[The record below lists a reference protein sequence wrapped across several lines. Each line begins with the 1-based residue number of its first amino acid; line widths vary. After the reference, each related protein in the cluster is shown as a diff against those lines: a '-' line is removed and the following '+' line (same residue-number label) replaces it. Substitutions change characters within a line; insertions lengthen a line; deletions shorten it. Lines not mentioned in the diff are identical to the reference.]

1 MGFELLIIPEAPMSE
16 PFQIG
21 FLLFPGLTQL
31 DLTGPAQVLSRM
43 SGSKTHFI
51 AKTLAPVPS
60 DCGLS
65 LVPTVDFAHAPRL
78 DLLCVPGGAGVDS
91 VISDPES
98 LDFVRKKGAEAAW
111 LTSVCTGSP
120 ILGAAGL
127 LVGYE
132 AGCHWAWRD
141 LLPLFGAY
149 PSEERVVVDRNRIT
163 GGGVTAGI
171 DFAFRVIELLR
182 SREEAEM
189 LRLGLEYDPQPIGMG
204 GTPSTARSEILH
216 RLRGVYEQIG
226 MPQRR
231 DAIIGLAKTLNVTDS

>member
-1 MGFELLIIPEAPMSE
+1 MPE

-21 FLLFPGLTQL
+21 FFLFPGLTQL

-43 SGSKTHFI
+43 SHSRSHFV
-51 AKTLAPVPS
+51 AKTLDPVPS

-65 LVPTVDFAHAPRL
+65 LSPTVRIADSPRL
-78 DLLCVPGGAGVDS
+78 DMICIPGGVGVDS
-91 VISDPES
+91 VMADDES
-98 LDFVRKKGAEAAW
+98 LSFIRKAGQGASYV
-111 LTSVCTGSP
+111 TSVCTGSL

-127 LVGYE
+127 LVGYR

-149 PSEERVVVDRNRIT
+149 PDEGRVVIDRNRIT

-182 SREEAEM
+182 SQEEAEM
-189 LRLGLEYDPQPIGMG
+189 LRLGLEYDPQPIGLG
-204 GTPSTARSEILH
+204 GTPSTASSSILQAV
-216 RLRGVYEQIG
+216 RKRYDDQG
-226 MPQRR
+226 MTERR
-231 DAIIGLAKTLNVTDS
+231 DAIAKLADSLNVTGR

>member
-1 MGFELLIIPEAPMSE
+1 MSE

-21 FLLFPGLTQL
+21 FFLFPGLTQL

-43 SGSKTHFI
+43 SNSRSHFI

-65 LVPTVDFAHAPRL
+65 LSPTVTIADAPKL
-78 DLLCVPGGAGVDS
+78 DMICVPGGVGVDS
-91 VISDPES
+91 VMSDPES
-98 LDFVRKKGAEAAW
+98 LDFIRRAGEEASYV
-111 LTSVCTGSP
+111 TSVCTGSL

-127 LVGYE
+127 LVGYR

-149 PSEERVVVDRNRIT
+149 PDDERVVIDRNRIT

-171 DFAFRVIELLR
+171 DFAFRVIEVLR

-189 LRLGLEYDPQPIGMG
+189 LRLGLEYDPQPIGLG
-204 GTPSTARSEILH
+204 GTPSTASSSILH
-216 RLRGVYEQIG
+216 AVRKRYDAQG
-226 MPQRR
+226 MGARR
-231 DAIIGLAKTLNVTDS
+231 EAIAHLANSLNVTGG

>member
-1 MGFELLIIPEAPMSE
+1 MSTPFE
-16 PFQIG
+16 IG
-21 FLLFPGLTQL
+21 FVLFPGLTQL

-43 SGSKTHFI
+43 SDSRCHF
-51 AKTLAPVPS
+51 LAMTKDLIPS

-65 LVPTVDFAHAPRL
+65 LAPTLTFAEAPKL
-78 DLLCVPGGAGVDS
+78 DLICVPGGMGVDS
-91 VISDPES
+91 VMGDPES
-98 LDFVRKKGAEAAW
+98 LDFVRQAGEGAQFV
-111 LTSVCTGSP
+111 TSVCTGSL

-127 LVGYE
+127 LVGYQ

-171 DFAFRVIELLR
+171 DFAFRTVELLR

-189 LRLGLEYDPQPIGMG
+189 LRLALEYDPQPVGMG
-204 GTPSTARSEILH
+204 GTPSTARSSVLQAT
-216 RLRGVYEQIG
+216 RRRYDQMGLTT
-226 MPQRR
+226 RR
-231 DAIIGLAKTLNVTDS
+231 DAVAKLAKQLNVCGA

>member
-1 MGFELLIIPEAPMSE
+1 MSD

-21 FLLFPGLTQL
+21 FFLFPGLTQL

-43 SGSKTHFI
+43 SNSRSHFI
-51 AKTLAPVPS
+51 AKTMAPVPS

-65 LVPTVDFAHAPRL
+65 LSPTVTIADAPRL
-78 DLLCVPGGAGVDS
+78 DLLCVPGGVCVDS
-91 VISDPES
+91 VMSDPES
-98 LDFVRKKGAEAAW
+98 LDFIRKAGEEA
-111 LTSVCTGSP
+111 VCTGSL

-127 LVGYE
+127 LVGYR

-149 PSEERVVVDRNRIT
+149 PDEERVVVDRNRIT

-189 LRLGLEYDPQPIGMG
+189 LRLGLEYDPQPIGLG
-204 GTPSTARSEILH
+204 GTPSTVRSSILQAV
-216 RLRGVYEQIG
+216 RKRYDAQG
-226 MPQRR
+226 MGARR
-231 DAIIGLAKTLNVTDS
+231 DAIAHLANSLNVTGA